1 MPAIKRVERKREG
14 SRMEMRTFTR
24 IRSHCMNCTVTYNT
38 PLMYTNS
45 VYFYIVCKIKN
56 KTFDAGPAIF
66 FFSRENII
74 LFSRNTLSNY
84 TTIYNTVDN
93 ICKL

>member
-66 FFSRENII
+66 FFGQGE
-74 LFSRNTLSNY
+74 
-84 TTIYNTVDN
+84 YNTVQQKYA
-93 ICKL
+93 IKLHHHI

>member
-66 FFSRENII
+66 WQGE
-74 LFSRNTLSNY
+74 
-84 TTIYNTVDN
+84 YNTVQQKYA
-93 ICKL
+93 IKLHHHI